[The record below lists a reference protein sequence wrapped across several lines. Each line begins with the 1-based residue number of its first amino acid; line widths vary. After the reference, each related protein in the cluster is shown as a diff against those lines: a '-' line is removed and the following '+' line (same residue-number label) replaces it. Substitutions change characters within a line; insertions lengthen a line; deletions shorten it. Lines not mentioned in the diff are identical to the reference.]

1 MTSDEIVQAVAQV
14 FTERNYANPIG
25 AARNV
30 VEYYFMF
37 VDITRLGNF
46 TVGEVADRAIQAY
59 TANEM
64 SACAP

>member
-1 MTSDEIVQAVAQV
+1 MTSDEIAQAVAQI
-14 FTERNYANPIG
+14 FTECNYANPIG

-37 VDITRLGNF
+37 VDVTRLGNF
-46 TVGEVADRAIQAY
+46 TVDEVADRAIQAY
-59 TANEM
+59 AADEM